1 MYYNCS
7 VNVTQRRVARQESS
21 IFKKMIRLKKVQ
33 RPNPLDVNAE
43 RKYYV
48 SAKSAGEISL
58 EELSENIAD
67 RCTLTEADVLATLS
81 ALQREMTRNLMSG
94 KIVRFGSF
102 GSFQLSLNSSG
113 VENAD
118 DASLA
123 QVKGVRVRFRPGTRI
138 QENLRNLKFTLA
150 AEQ

>member
-43 RKYYV
+43 RKYYL

>member
-1 MYYNCS
+1 
-7 VNVTQRRVARQESS
+7 
-21 IFKKMIRLKKVQ
+21 MIRLKKVQ

-48 SAKSAGEISL
+48 SAKTAGEISL

-94 KIVRFGSF
+94 RIVRFGSF

-118 DASLA
+118 DASLS